1 MQGQA
6 QAMGWAERIGR
17 IAPTLRLALGP
28 HAGDLRLDRRRV
40 YILPTKAGLLFAVV
54 LATMLL
60 TAVNYSLALGY
71 ALTFLLA
78 GVGLVSM
85 LHTWRNLVGL
95 VLRAG
100 RAEPVHAG
108 EVAELGLLLR
118 NLDGP
123 ERFAIDLF
131 VPGTARPTRI
141 DIAAGTEPLVSVA
154 LPTDRRGWQAL
165 PRMRLSTTFPLGL
178 WRAWAWWHPQA
189 RVLVLPRPETPAAPM
204 PESGASGTERT
215 GRGEDDFAAIRPF
228 RPGDSPRRLAWKAMA
243 RSGGDALL
251 VREFE
256 GGAGGQLHLDWD
268 ALPAGLDVESRVSRL
283 ARWVIDAE
291 AAGLGYALRL
301 PGVSLALDAGP
312 AHRAACLEALAL
324 VPG

>member
-178 WRAWAWWHPQA
+178 WRAWAWW
-189 RVLVLPRPETPAAPM
+189 
-204 PESGASGTERT
+204 
-215 GRGEDDFAAIRPF
+215 
-228 RPGDSPRRLAWKAMA
+228 
-243 RSGGDALL
+243 
-251 VREFE
+251 
-256 GGAGGQLHLDWD
+256 
-268 ALPAGLDVESRVSRL
+268 
-283 ARWVIDAE
+283 
-291 AAGLGYALRL
+291 
-301 PGVSLALDAGP
+301 
-312 AHRAACLEALAL
+312 
-324 VPG
+324 

>member
-1 MQGQA
+1 MQA
-6 QAMGWAERIGR
+6 HAMGWMERIGR
-17 IAPTLRLALGP
+17 LAPTLRLALGP
-28 HAGDLRLDRRRV
+28 HFGELRLDRRSV
-40 YILPTKAGLLFAVV
+40 YVLPTKAGLLYGVL
-54 LATMLL
+54 LATMLV
-60 TAVNYSLALGY
+60 TSVNYALSLGY

-78 GVGLVSM
+78 SVGLVSM
-85 LHTWRNLVGL
+85 LHTWRNVLGL

-108 EVAELGLLLR
+108 ELAELGLLVQ

-123 ERFAIDLF
+123 ERFALDLF
-131 VPGTARPTRI
+131 VPGTAQPTRI
-141 DIAAGTEPLVSVA
+141 DVSAGAEQLVSVA
-154 LPTDRRGWQAL
+154 LPTQRRGWQPL

-178 WRAWAWWHPQA
+178 WHAWAWWHPQA
-189 RVLVLPRPETPAAPM
+189 RVLVLPRPETPATPPPDAG
-204 PESGASGTERT
+204 STGTERA

-256 GGAGGQLHLDWD
+256 GGSGGQLHLDWN
-268 ALPAGLDVESRVSRL
+268 ALPAVLDTETRVSRL

-291 AAGLGYALRL
+291 SAGLRYALSVPGTTL
-301 PGVSLALDAGP
+301 PLDAGP

-324 VPG
+324 LPG

>member
-1 MQGQA
+1 M
-6 QAMGWAERIGR
+6 QAMATGWMERIGR
-17 IAPTLRLALGP
+17 IAPTLKLALGP
-28 HAGDLRLDRRRV
+28 HAGDLTLDRRRV
-40 YILPTKAGLLFAVV
+40 YILPTKAGLLFGLV

-60 TAVNYSLALGY
+60 TAVNYALALGY

-78 GVGLVSM
+78 GVGLASM
-85 LHTWRNLVGL
+85 LHTWRNLIGL

-100 RAEPVHAG
+100 RADPVHAG

-118 NLDGP
+118 NVGGP

-131 VPGTARPTRI
+131 VPGTAQPTRI
-141 DIAAGTEPLVSVA
+141 DVAPGTEHLVSVP
-154 LPTDRRGWQAL
+154 LPTERRGWHAL

-178 WRAWAWWHPQA
+178 WRAWAYWHPQA
-189 RVLVLPRPETPAAPM
+189 RVLVLPRPETPAAPL
-204 PESGASGTERT
+204 PESGSTGTERA

-243 RSGGDALL
+243 RTGGDALL

-256 GGAGGQLHLDWD
+256 GGSGGRLHLDWD
-268 ALPAGLDVESRVSRL
+268 VLPAGLDTETRVSRL
-283 ARWVIDAE
+283 TRWVVDAE
-291 AAGLGYALRL
+291 AAGLSYSLRL
-301 PGVSLALDAGP
+301 PGTSLAHDAGP

-324 VPG
+324 MPG